1 MNAVASRHPPTLI
14 APTGTSARGRIA
26 WLDGLRGI
34 AAIQVV
40 LLHLTTVFLPG
51 LGAVDPSLMRHGWEH
66 LIADT
71 PLFLIINGYGSIY
84 LFFLMSGV
92 ALTHS
97 FARTPLSLGRSTL
110 RRVVRL
116 GLPMAAAVLLSYVLF
131 SVWPSEHRQAAEL
144 IGSNNWL
151 DSLAPADLSLTHA
164 LRQIFAE
171 GMFLGYRDSG
181 LLPARI
187 GAFLGLEPLQ
197 HAFNSPLWT
206 LHVEFYG
213 SLFVIALVALRVSVR
228 RRWYGLVCL
237 LSGVALINSPLVLFL
252 LGHLAAPLVSRQPPG
267 WWRRPVGWL
276 ALAAGIVLG
285 TGQIYPP
292 VRALFMLLPRP
303 MVPGSRVDM
312 VHFQPMLMAMFIL
325 AGVTLLPEVQRLLMR
340 PLWLFAGKISFSLY
354 LVHFPILFTVVC
366 ALFLALQPVVPYG
379 VAVTTSCLA
388 GMALSVVIAVL
399 FERLVDRPAIALSRA
414 V

>member
-1 MNAVASRHPPTLI
+1 
-14 APTGTSARGRIA
+14 
-26 WLDGLRGI
+26 
-34 AAIQVV
+34 
-40 LLHLTTVFLPG
+40 
-51 LGAVDPSLMRHGWEH
+51 
-66 LIADT
+66 
-71 PLFLIINGYGSIY
+71 
-84 LFFLMSGV
+84 
-92 ALTHS
+92 
-97 FARTPLSLGRSTL
+97 
-110 RRVVRL
+110 
-116 GLPMAAAVLLSYVLF
+116 
-131 SVWPSEHRQAAEL
+131 
-144 IGSNNWL
+144 
-151 DSLAPADLSLTHA
+151 
-164 LRQIFAE
+164 
-171 GMFLGYRDSG
+171 
-181 LLPARI
+181 
-187 GAFLGLEPLQ
+187 
-197 HAFNSPLWT
+197 
-206 LHVEFYG
+206 
-213 SLFVIALVALRVSVR
+213 
-228 RRWYGLVCL
+228 
-237 LSGVALINSPLVLFL
+237 
-252 LGHLAAPLVSRQPPG
+252 
-267 WWRRPVGWL
+267 
-276 ALAAGIVLG
+276 LAAGIVLG